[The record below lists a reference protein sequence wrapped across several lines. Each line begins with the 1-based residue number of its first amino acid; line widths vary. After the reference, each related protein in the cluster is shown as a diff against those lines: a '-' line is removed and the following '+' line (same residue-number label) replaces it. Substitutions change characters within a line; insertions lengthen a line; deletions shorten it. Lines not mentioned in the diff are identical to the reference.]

1 MLPIMDVK
9 IIKIKK
15 YTSGCG
21 RLDELLGGGFESGTV
36 TQLFGEAGSGKTNIC
51 LQLAIETVKGGKKVI
66 FIDSEGFSAERFK
79 QIAGDDAKK
88 LAEDIIIYEP
98 MDFEQQY
105 SSIKGLEK
113 VLKENVGMIILDSA
127 TMFYRSEFVHEPQ
140 ISRYDDEQIALRRGL
155 ASQVAHLLVLARKY
169 DVAAIITNQV
179 YTNIDNNQFRPLGGN
194 MIEHLSKNILQLEKI
209 KNGRRRASIRKHRS
223 RPEGISCEFVLT
235 QDGVKDI

>member
-1 MLPIMDVK
+1 MK

-21 RLDELLGGGFESGTV
+21 KLDELLGGGFESGTV

-51 LQLAIETVKGGKKVI
+51 LQLAIETVKSGKKVI
-66 FIDSEGFSAERFK
+66 FVDSEGFSAERFK

-88 LAEDIIIYEP
+88 LAEGIIIYEP

-105 SSIKGLEK
+105 SAIKDMEK
-113 VLKENVGMIILDSA
+113 VLNENIGVIILDSA
-127 TMFYRSEFVHEPQ
+127 TLFYRAELVPNSQ
-140 ISRYDDEQIALRRGL
+140 ISRYDYGRGIVPIREL
-155 ASQVAHLLVLARKY
+155 AGQVAHLLVLARKY

-179 YTNIDNNQFRPLGGN
+179 YTNIDDNQFHPLGGN
-194 MIEHLSKNILQLEKI
+194 MMEHLSKNIIQLEKI

-223 RPEGISCEFVLT
+223 QPEGISCEFVLT
-235 QDGVKDI
+235 RDGVKDI